1 MRFLSMSYIEGRR
14 CGRWTSGIFR
24 IKANMPSFLE
34 VAFVVKISELIGAQ

>member
-24 IKANMPSFLE
+24 IKANMPSFE